1 MHPRLG
7 DTHASPTSFATK
19 RKKPPAPP
27 ERGDEWLKCRGYDL
41 SHGPWIERSTESR
54 DRDVIGPIEASK
66 VRQEA
71 LWKKV

>member
-1 MHPRLG
+1 MRPRLG
-7 DTHASPTSFATK
+7 DTHVTNFLSGK
-19 RKKPPAPP
+19 RKKPPDPP
-27 ERGDEWLKCRGYDL
+27 ERGDEWLYCRGYDL

-71 LWKKV
+71 LWEKV